1 MKRNSRRMLYLPLK
15 GEEKGMR
22 LHRLNK
28 HTYASSEGKCYIGK
42 GFIPSNAGS
51 ILELEDATRRKDE
64 K

>member
-1 MKRNSRRMLYLPLK
+1 LPLK
-15 GEEKGMR
+15 GEEKGKR